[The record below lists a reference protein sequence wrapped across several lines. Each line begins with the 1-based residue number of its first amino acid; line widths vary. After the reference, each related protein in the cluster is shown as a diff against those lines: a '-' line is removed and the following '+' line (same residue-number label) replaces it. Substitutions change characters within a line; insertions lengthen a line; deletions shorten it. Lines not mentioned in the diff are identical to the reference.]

1 VAALIRGNILRLPC
15 RLNKAVIAIIAGA
28 ALGGAWR
35 LTAQTQSALWDG
47 VYTDEQARRGSL
59 VYTDQCARCHGADL
73 VGGDEVPPLTGG
85 QFLSNWNT
93 LSVNDLFERIRI
105 SMPAD
110 KPGRLSRQQDAD
122 ILAYVL
128 SFDKFPSGKVELGTE
143 GENLK
148 QIRFEAFKP

>member
-1 VAALIRGNILRLPC
+1 VALTRENILHLNC
-15 RLNKAVIAIIAGA
+15 RLNRAVLAIVAAA
-28 ALGGAWR
+28 ALAGAWR
-35 LTAQTQSALWDG
+35 LTAQTQSSLWDG
-47 VYTDEQARRGSL
+47 VYTDEQATRGSL

-73 VGGDEVPPLTGG
+73 TGGDEVPPLTGG

-110 KPGRLSRQQDAD
+110 KPGKLSRQQVAD
-122 ILAYVL
+122 ILAYIL
-128 SFDKFPSGKVELGTE
+128 SLDKFPSGKVELGTQAE
-143 GENLK
+143 ALK